1 MLYLILVSNTEY
13 TEIAVVL
20 NLAFL
25 LIIVCWNC
33 FAPFLLLVGMIQ
45 IGHVAC
51 VGELRNAYR
60 IWTVKHEDKRDL

>member
-25 LIIVCWNC
+25 LTIVYWNC
-33 FAPFLLLVGMIQ
+33 FCTDSFICGDDTNWPCSMYGRDEKCIQ
-45 IGHVAC
+45 NLNC
-51 VGELRNAYR
+51 ETWR
-60 IWTVKHEDKRDL
+60 